1 MKYMN
6 VLRILVLATFLLLA
20 LFFIPARPAM
30 AASVTVSPDSSKVDT
45 LIHIGGTGFTPGITY
60 RTYFAYNTAYEVVIS
75 GTVATDGTIS
85 HFLTVPE
92 VPGGTYTVR
101 VATSLESVSDVFA
114 VEPDIQLNKTSA
126 LVGEQINIYG
136 TGFRANRSVTIRFDG
151 SAVETTSTNSRGS
164 FSETFRVPE
173 GDYGSHDVTADDK
186 TYEVTIKLSVKQ
198 SISITPRSGAT
209 GTTVTVSGTGFRDN
223 QSITITFD
231 GDRVDTRPSTI
242 RTDDDGSF
250 TASFDVPT
258 CINRTPEVAASD
270 GKYTGAA
277 EFTILANISLT
288 PQSGYVGD
296 KLSVT
301 GDGFRSNRLITLT
314 FDGEAVT
321 TTPMSIHSDETGCFD
336 ANLDIPPSS
345 TGGHTIRADDGIEVA
360 EANFTTLSAISITL
374 TSGPINAEVM
384 VNGSGFGPG
393 RVVTIRFA
401 EEHVRT
407 SATDAKGSFSD
418 QFIVPPSSSGNYS
431 VIASDGV
438 TTARAIFTV
447 TTSIEVR
454 PQTGYVG
461 TPITVTGTGFTSAI
475 TIQYDDVVVATTTA
489 DANGAFSISFGAPL
503 SIHGHHTVIV
513 SDAINTIEATFTME
527 SDAPPIPGLL
537 SPENGSRQ
545 NSRPSFNWAPV
556 SDLSGVTYTLQI
568 ATDNSFSTLLLE
580 KQGLTQSQYTLAQQE
595 GLRST
600 DSKTP
605 YYWRVRAIDG
615 ASNESAWSTPGTF
628 YVRFLPQWAIYVLIV
643 AVSVLISVL
652 ISRKVWRKGGL
663 MAR

>member
-1 MKYMN
+1 MAIT
-6 VLRILVLATFLLLA
+6 LSLVLLA
-20 LFFIPARPAM
+20 ITPKQAV
-30 AASVTVSPDSSKVDT
+30 AASITVSPDSSKVDT
-45 LIHIGGTGFTPGITY
+45 LIYIGGTGFTPGITF
-60 RTYFAYNTAYEVVIS
+60 RTYFAYNTTYETVIS

-101 VATSLESVSDVFA
+101 VATSLESASDVFA

-151 SAVETTSTNSRGS
+151 RTIEATSTNSRGS

-186 TYEVTIKLSVKQ
+186 TYEATIKLSVKQ

-258 CINRTPEVAASD
+258 CINRSPEVAASD
-270 GKYTGAA
+270 GKYSGAA
-277 EFTILANISLT
+277 EFTILANISLA
-288 PQSGYVGD
+288 PKSGYIGD

-321 TTPMSIHSDETGCFD
+321 TTPMSIRSDETGCFD
-336 ANLDIPPSS
+336 ADIDVPPSTKGS
-345 TGGHTIRADDGIEVA
+345 HTVRADDGTEVA
-360 EANFTTLSAISITL
+360 EVSFTTLSAISL
-374 TSGPINAEVM
+374 NPTSGSINAEVTI
-384 VNGSGFGPG
+384 NGSGFG
-393 RVVTIRFA
+393 RDKVITIRFA

-418 QFIVPPSSSGNYS
+418 QFIVPQSSSGNYS

-438 TTARAIFTV
+438 TTASAIFTV
-447 TTSIEVR
+447 TTSIELR
-454 PQTGYVG
+454 PQKGHVG
-461 TPITVTGTGFTSAI
+461 TLITVTGTGFSGAV

-489 DANGAFSISFGAPL
+489 DANGTFYISFGAPV

-513 SDAINTIEATFTME
+513 SDTINTIETTFTME
-527 SDAPPIPGLL
+527 SEPPPIPELL

-545 NSRPSFNWAPV
+545 NSRPSFNWGPV
-556 SDLSGVTYTLQI
+556 SDPSGVTYTLQI

-580 KQGLTQSQYTLAQQE
+580 KQGLTQSQYTLSQQE
-595 GLRST
+595 GLRPT
-600 DSKTP
+600 DSETP
-605 YYWRVRAIDG
+605 YYWWVRAIDG
-615 ASNESAWSTPGTF
+615 ASNESAWSTPRTF
-628 YVRFLPQWAIYVLIV
+628 YVRFLPQWVIYVLIV

-652 ISRKVWRKGGL
+652 ISRKVWRKR
-663 MAR
+663 A